1 MFELVQQLLNKVKE
15 LFTMLRRT
23 VVVATVSQVDSELRR
38 VKVAFPNSRIPESDW
53 LSVVGSR
60 TKGVNASW
68 NMAVGEQVLCL
79 FPPLGSMVRGYV
91 LGSLVNTNA
100 RPYTTNPDKFG
111 VQFEDGTLLEYDQS
125 TQTGVLKIKGGTP
138 SIEVGP
144 NKTKIV
150 SDVDID
156 GAVTISK
163 TLDVAG
169 NTNIGGNLA
178 VVGTV
183 SGQQTAT
190 FMGTVGAAGYGG
202 PVSGGV
208 AKMQNGME
216 VSSSAEINGIAMING
231 IPVSVD
237 AHTHLDAENRPTGP
251 AVSVRSASLLNRLLG
266 YFKRTR

>member
-1 MFELVQQLLNKVKE
+1 MFDDVRVLGNKMKDV
-15 LFTMLRRT
+15 FTMLRRT
-23 VVVATVSQVDSELRR
+23 VSIATVSQVDSELRR
-38 VKVAFPNSRIPESDW
+38 VKVTFAGGRIPESDW

-79 FPPLGSMVRGYV
+79 FPPVGSMVRGYV
-91 LGSLVNTNA
+91 LGSLVNVNA

-111 VQFEDGTLLEYDQS
+111 IQFDDGTLLEYDQT

-138 SIEVGP
+138 SIQVGP
-144 NKTKIV
+144 DKVSII
-150 SDVDID
+150 SDVDIE

-163 TLDVAG
+163 TLDVGG
-169 NTNIGGNLA
+169 NASIGGNLSIT
-178 VVGTV
+178 GTV

-216 VSSSAEINGIAMING
+216 VSGTATINGVT
-231 IPVSVD
+231 VSVNT
-237 AHTHLDAENRPTGP
+237 HTHLDAESRPTGP
-251 AVSVRSASLLNRLLG
+251 AVSVRSASLLSRLIG
-266 YFKRTR
+266 YLRR

>member
-1 MFELVQQLLNKVKE
+1 MFELVQLLQNKVKE
-15 LFTMLRRT
+15 LVTMLRRT
-23 VVVATVSQVDSELRR
+23 VMVATVSQVDSELRR
-38 VKVAFPNSRIPESDW
+38 VKVIFPGSRIPESDW
-53 LSVVGSR
+53 LYVLGSR
-60 TKGVNASW
+60 TKGVNVSCNLAE
-68 NMAVGEQVLCL
+68 GEQVLCL

-138 SIEVGP
+138 SIQVGP
-144 NKTKIV
+144 DKTTIL

-169 NTNIGGNLA
+169 NTSIGGNLT
-178 VVGTV
+178 VTGTV
-183 SGQQTAT
+183 AGQQTAT

-202 PVSGGV
+202 PVSGGT

-216 VSSSAEINGIAMING
+216 VSGTATINGVT
-231 IPVSVD
+231 VSVD
-237 AHTHLDAENRPTGP
+237 THTHLDAESRPTGP
-251 AVSVRSASLLNRLLG
+251 AVSVRSTSLLSRLLG
-266 YFKRTR
+266 YFKRSK

>member
-1 MFELVQQLLNKVKE
+1 MFDEVRTLGNKMKDV
-15 LFTMLRRT
+15 FTMLRRT
-23 VVVATVSQVDSELRR
+23 VSVATVSQVDSELRR
-38 VKVAFPNSRIPESDW
+38 VKVTFAGGRIPESDW

-79 FPPLGSMVRGYV
+79 FPPVGSMVRGYV
-91 LGSLVNTNA
+91 LGSLVNVNA

-111 VQFEDGTLLEYDQS
+111 IQFDDGTLLEYDQT

-138 SIEVGP
+138 SIQVGP
-144 NKTKIV
+144 DKVSII
-150 SDVDID
+150 SDVDIE

-163 TLDVAG
+163 TLDVGG
-169 NTNIGGNLA
+169 NTSIGGNLSIT
-178 VVGTV
+178 GTV

-216 VSSSAEINGIAMING
+216 VSGTATINGVA
-231 IPVSVD
+231 VSVD
-237 AHTHLDAENRPTGP
+237 THTHVDAEGRPTGS
-251 AVSVRSASLLNRLLG
+251 AVSVRSASLLSRLIG
-266 YFKRTR
+266 YLRR